1 MKGLTQ
7 TTLGLW
13 CAALGM
19 SQVFAAEPTEID
31 MTCDREKPVIML
43 VAGRTLDAERMRDY
57 AIALGS
63 SDLYPN
69 AQGYYMNIPRPVRI
83 LEGEP
88 DADDVAPLLKLLSR
102 ASYRKRGR
110 HSKPRPRVAV
120 HDNLKIRASASDT
133 LADLN
138 TRALLHQARQ
148 QDEVTDPRAHA
159 RHLED
164 PSQLQRAV
172 T

>member
-7 TTLGLW
+7 MTLGLC

-69 AQGYYMNIPRPVRI
+69 AQGYYLNIPRPVRI

-88 DADDVAPLLKLLSR
+88 DADDVALMVRFPSECSAVNFWYDDFYQSEIKPLRLN
-102 ASYRKRGR
+102 
-110 HSKPRPRVAV
+110 P
-120 HDNLKIRASASDT
+120 SAGDYVVT
-133 LADLN
+133 LYNEADL
-138 TRALLHQARQ
+138 
-148 QDEVTDPRAHA
+148 
-159 RHLED
+159 
-164 PSQLQRAV
+164 PSYIAGKVGDNAYLGD
-172 T
+172 

>member
-7 TTLGLW
+7 TTLGLC

-69 AQGYYMNIPRPVRI
+69 AQGYYLNIPRPVRV

-88 DADDVAPLLKLLSR
+88 DADDVALMVRFPSECS
-102 ASYRKRGR
+102 AVNFWYDDFYQSEI
-110 HSKPRPRVAV
+110 KPMRLNP
-120 HDNLKIRASASDT
+120 SAGYYVVT
-133 LADLN
+133 LYNEADLPPYM
-138 TRALLHQARQ
+138 AGKVGDSAYAS
-148 QDEVTDPRAHA
+148 E
-159 RHLED
+159 
-164 PSQLQRAV
+164 
-172 T
+172 